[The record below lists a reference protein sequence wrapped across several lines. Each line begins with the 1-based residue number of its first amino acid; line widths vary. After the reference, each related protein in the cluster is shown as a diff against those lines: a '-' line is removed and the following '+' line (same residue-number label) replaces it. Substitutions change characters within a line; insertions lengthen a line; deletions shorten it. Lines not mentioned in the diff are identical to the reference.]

1 MSRFSQYF
9 TTFALLFCASVL
21 PAMAASSAAS
31 SASDSIATS
40 VGSISGSIQK
50 SSTSST
56 NTTAAIEGDY
66 KVVEVA
72 PLPEQP
78 GTMRMRLQAV
88 ADQSAEGEF
97 FLYLP
102 QKAFEQGQLVQG
114 QIVTA
119 HQRPYGVEFA
129 NTQARKAF
137 FLALTDDWYRELQ
150 TNAVVL

>member
-1 MSRFSQYF
+1 MPRISQYF
-9 TTFALLFCASVL
+9 AAFALFCAAAL
-21 PAMAASSAAS
+21 PAFAGSSAAS

-66 KVVEVA
+66 KVVEVTA
-72 PLPEQP
+72 LPEQP
-78 GTMRMRLQAV
+78 GTMRMKLQAV
-88 ADQSAEGEF
+88 ADQSADGEF

-102 QKAFEQGQLVQG
+102 QKAIEQGQLAQG
-114 QIVTA
+114 HVVTA
-119 HQRPYGVEFA
+119 RQRPYGVEFA
-129 NTQARKAF
+129 NTQTRKAF